1 MSDMTSFALPGAP
14 ASADS
19 LRTFTELWRSALGRD
34 GLQLQIALE
43 PWRAWSLVVGRDPVE
58 IALVEGEVMVTFEG
72 DPADHILGEGAAFK
86 TSRRGRV
93 AVVAFR
99 PSRFSVA
106 AA

>member
-1 MSDMTSFALPGAP
+1 MSDMTSFALQGAP
-14 ASADS
+14 ASAES
-19 LRTFTELWRSALGRD
+19 LQTFTEIWRSVLGRD

-43 PWRAWSLVVGRDPVE
+43 PWRAWSLVVGRDPIE

-72 DPADHILGEGAAFK
+72 DPADHILGKGAVFK